1 MATQQPNQL
10 NKIKVDPRPT
20 TRDVCLVPPKIDKQY
35 KLAQEEK
42 AAREAK
48 EAKEAANATADAT
61 SRPGYKYF
69 TYTSEDEL
77 KYQIFL
83 LDSEINDY
91 EAKIK
96 TAQDEKAIFD
106 ASYNSASTQKQ
117 QKEKDEDVLLQSIN
131 DKEKEYN
138 RNVDNYNVLIDQL
151 AELKTDAKIATD
163 VSDEMGNE
171 LANILDVTSYTSNVA
186 QKLKYMNIGANIDLY
201 NAIQKEN
208 IILQQYSKDLQ
219 DKLYIYDYRVEN
231 KWENIAFYKTFNKN
245 LFYVYYGLLLYIAAT
260 LFAGYGDIGSLYKI
274 AILFVLV
281 MFPLYITQI
290 EFYIKDQI
298 YYVYCLV
305 LSKPYKKRTIK
316 DVPYDYYFY

>member
-1 MATQQPNQL
+1 MATPQS
-10 NKIKVDPRPT
+10 NKIKVDPIVTP
-20 TRDVCLVPPKIDKQY
+20 RDVCLVPPKIDKQY
-35 KLAQEEK
+35 KIAQEEK
-42 AAREAK
+42 AARAAREAR
-48 EAKEAANATADAT
+48 AATETKDAT
-61 SRPGYKYF
+61 SRPGYKYY
-69 TYTSEDEL
+69 TYTSEDDL
-77 KYQIFL
+77 KSEIVL
-83 LDSEINDY
+83 LDIKIKEY

-96 TAQDEKAIFD
+96 TAQDENAIYD
-106 ASYNSASTQKQ
+106 ASYNNALDLKQ
-117 QKEKDEDVLLQSIN
+117 QKEADEDALLKSIFDN
-131 DKEKEYN
+131 ELEYN
-138 RNVDNYNVLIDQL
+138 RNVDKYNSLIDQL
-151 AELKTDAKIATD
+151 AELNTNAKIATD
-163 VSDEMGNE
+163 VSDEMGND
-171 LANILDVTSYTSNVA
+171 LVNILDVTSYTSNVA
-186 QKLKYMNIGANIDLY
+186 QKLKYINIGANIDLY

-260 LFAGYGDIGSLYKI
+260 LFAGYSDIGSLYKI

-281 MFPLYITQI
+281 MFPLYVTQI

-305 LSKPYKKRTIK
+305 LSKPYKKPTIK